1 MNLYLKASLVAL
13 ALIAAAVFGW
23 TKFKENSEA
32 DRPQHQ
38 LIEQLETQGAF
49 DFEAQDIEG
58 RPFKLSQY
66 KGSVVILN
74 FWASW
79 CGPCV
84 EEVPSLIK
92 LVEEM
97 KGKVKVVA
105 ISGDTQKSDIDV
117 FLKSFPKFKSENIV
131 IVWDKDS
138 NLAAKYGVDR
148 LPESFVLGKDL
159 KLIKKI
165 IGSIGWYS
173 KDSIAYMEEI
183 YKK

>member
-1 MNLYLKASLVAL
+1 MNLYFKASLVSV
-13 ALIAAAVFGW
+13 ALIVGAVMAW
-23 TKFKENSEA
+23 NQFKSNSEA
-32 DRPQHQ
+32 ERPQHQ
-38 LIEQLETQGAF
+38 LIDQLETQGAF
-49 DFEAQDIEG
+49 DFETQDIAG
-58 RPFKLSQY
+58 RPFKLSHY

-97 KGKVKVVA
+97 QGKVKVVA
-105 ISGDTQKSDIDV
+105 ISGDSQKSDIDV
-117 FLKSFPKFKSENIV
+117 FLKSFPKFSSENIV
-131 IVWDKDS
+131 IIWDKDS
-138 NLAAKYGVDR
+138 SLAQKYGVDR
-148 LPESFVLGKDL
+148 LPESFILGKDL

-173 KDSIAYMEEI
+173 KDSIAYMEEL